1 MRYINLFLHL
11 IFVIITTA
19 TAPVLADEIDDILA
33 GETAPPGTVF
43 EIVSGDHDLLR
54 DLLPA
59 IQNNIHRLHKRFPG
73 LDIAIVTHGEEQF
86 ALTTNNRENDPGLH
100 SIAETLVD
108 DQQVSLHVCGTYA
121 AWNGISPEDFPEF
134 VDVAAA
140 GPAQINDYRALGY
153 IVITL
158 P

>member
-1 MRYINLFLHL
+1 MSYINLFLQF
-11 IFVIITTA
+11 IFVIIVTA
-19 TAPVLADEIDDILA
+19 AAPVLADEIDDILA
-33 GETAPPGTVF
+33 GETAPPGIVF
-43 EIVSGDHDLLR
+43 EIVSGDHELLR
-54 DLLPA
+54 ELLPA
-59 IQNNIHRLHKRFPG
+59 IQNNIQRLHKRFPG

-86 ALTTNNRENDPGLH
+86 ALTTNNRKNDPELH

-121 AWNGISPEDFPEF
+121 AWNGISPEEFPEF
-134 VDVAAA
+134 VNVAAA

-153 IVITL
+153 IVTIL

>member
-1 MRYINLFLHL
+1 MRYINIFLQF
-11 IFVIITTA
+11 IFVIIVTA

-33 GETAPPGTVF
+33 GETAPPGIVF

-86 ALTTNNRENDPGLH
+86 ALTTNNQNNDPKLH

-121 AWNGISPEDFPEF
+121 EWNGISPEEFPEF

>member
-1 MRYINLFLHL
+1 MKFLL
-11 IFVIITTA
+11 ALAVAAVCAGPARI
-19 TAPVLADEIDDILA
+19 LADEVDDIIA
-33 GETAPPGTVF
+33 GETAPPGVVF
-43 EIVSGDHDLLR
+43 EIVSDDSDLLVE
-54 DLLPA
+54 LLPDVREK
-59 IQNNIHRLHKRFPG
+59 IKQLRKRFPG

-86 ALTTNNRENDPGLH
+86 ALTRGNRESEPKVHDL
-100 SIAETLVD
+100 AENLVE

-121 AWNGISPEDFPEF
+121 QWHGVEPEEFPGF

-153 IVITL
+153 IVIVL

>member
-1 MRYINLFLHL
+1 MRYTNLLLHFV
-11 IFVIITTA
+11 FVIISTA

-33 GETAPPGTVF
+33 SKTAPPGVVF
-43 EIVSGDHDLLR
+43 EVVSGDYDLLK
-54 DLLPA
+54 DVLPA
-59 IQNNIHRLHKRFPG
+59 IQKNIKRLRKRFPG

-86 ALTTNNRENDPGLH
+86 ALTTNNRENDPKLH
-100 SIAETLVD
+100 TIAQTLVD

-121 AWNGISPEDFPEF
+121 TWNGVSAEEFPEF
-134 VDVAAA
+134 VNVAAA

-153 IVITL
+153 ILITL